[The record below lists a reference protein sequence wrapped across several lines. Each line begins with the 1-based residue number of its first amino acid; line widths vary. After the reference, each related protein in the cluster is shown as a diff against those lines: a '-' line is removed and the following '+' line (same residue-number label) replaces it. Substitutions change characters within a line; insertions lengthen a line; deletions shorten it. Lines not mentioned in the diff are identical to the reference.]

1 MPIKVLEQYALA
13 MPRLQAQETLQMYHA
28 SALAS
33 GNMKREQVRKA
44 LRELQSA
51 ANGVEHKRMSS
62 VYRPKNKAEY
72 DALMARAGMIN
83 G

>member
-13 MPRLQAQETLQMYHA
+13 MPRLQAQETLRMYHA

-51 ANGVEHKRMSS
+51 ANGVEHKAISS
-62 VYRPKNKAEY
+62 VYRPKSKAEY